1 MAKFYLNATEGIIM
15 ISDMGGEGEDITIP
29 GQEVIDAES
38 LGNVDSSFQW
48 KKLVRKGLLLEIT
61 PEQAEQLINAGSVP
75 QEEGETTPQERESI
89 IIDLEE
95 DLRAN
100 AHDHEGVEAD
110 VNVDES
116 INETLDSEDVDD
128 REALLQKIL
137 QETGNAD
144 AGGASED
151 DENSSTVATVAEVDN
166 NGATVAKKKTMGNED
181 KPNPRFIE
189 ADYSPAHQHDNS

>member
-38 LGNVDSSFQW
+38 LGDVDSSFQW